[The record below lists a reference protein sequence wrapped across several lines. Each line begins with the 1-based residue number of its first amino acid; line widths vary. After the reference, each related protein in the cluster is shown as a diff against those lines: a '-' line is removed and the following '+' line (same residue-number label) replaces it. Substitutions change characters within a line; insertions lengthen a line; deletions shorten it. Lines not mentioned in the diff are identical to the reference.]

1 MTRVLCVGTLL
12 LDTIALVERLPGE
25 DERVEAD
32 HIVLA
37 GGGNASTAAVT
48 MARLGVDVD
57 FAGVIGDDQL
67 GRMVLDGLT
76 AEGVGVAHVE
86 VRADVE
92 TTSSVVVVNTASAT
106 RTIITRPATVPTSI
120 PDGYEWVHVDK
131 VGYRALRTAGG
142 SSSKVS
148 IDDGNPVPD
157 LDLALIDLYVPTAQV
172 LLQRFGVSDP
182 LEAAHLAIGSGAR
195 AVVATDGARGSF
207 AVDTEVVA
215 CAPALPVVPL
225 SSLGAGDVFHGALL
239 AAVVLGQELPD
250 AIRFANVTAALS
262 CSSIDGR
269 SGIPDRR
276 TVEDAL
282 RELPGNCGDAPATI
296 RKIFSRTG

>member
-1 MTRVLCVGTLL
+1 MTRVLCLGTLL
-12 LDTIALVERLPGE
+12 LDTIALVGRLPGE
-25 DERVEAD
+25 DERVEAE

-57 FAGVIGDDQL
+57 FAGVIGDDQV

-92 TTSSVVVVNTASAT
+92 TTSSVVVVNTDSAT
-106 RTIITRPATVPTSI
+106 RTIITRPATVPTTI
-120 PDGYEWVHVDK
+120 PDGYQWVHVDK
-131 VGYRALRTAGG
+131 VGYRTLHALGG
-142 SSSKVS
+142 ISARVS

-157 LDLALIDLYVPTAQV
+157 LDLSLIDLYVPTVQV
-172 LLQRFGVSDP
+172 LLNRFGVSDP
-182 LEAAHLAIGSGAR
+182 LEAAHRAIRDGAR

-207 AVDTEVVA
+207 AVDARTVA
-215 CAPALPVVPL
+215 CAPALPIVPL

-239 AAVVLGQELPD
+239 AAMVLGKVLPE
-250 AIRFANVTAALS
+250 AIRFANVAAALS
-262 CSSIDGR
+262 CRAIDGR

-276 TVEDAL
+276 MVEETL
-282 RELPGNCGDAPATI
+282 RELPANSGNAPATI
-296 RKIFSRTG
+296 RELFSRTG